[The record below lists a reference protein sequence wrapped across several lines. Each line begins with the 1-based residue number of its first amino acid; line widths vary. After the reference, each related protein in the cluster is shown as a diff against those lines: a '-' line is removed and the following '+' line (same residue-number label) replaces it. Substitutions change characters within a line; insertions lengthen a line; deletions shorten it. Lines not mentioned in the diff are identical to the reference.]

1 MSDLTNKIEGKAKEA
16 AGNVTG
22 NDDQKAEGQ
31 AQSSVG
37 DAQSKVHD
45 ATDKVGDKV
54 ADATKG
60 DGNRS

>member
-1 MSDLTNKIEGKAKEA
+1 MSDLTNKIQGKAKEM

-22 NDDQKAEGQ
+22 DDDQKAEGK
-31 AQSSVG
+31 AQNTVG

-45 ATDKVGDKV
+45 ATDKVGDAV

>member
-1 MSDLTNKIEGKAKEA
+1 MSDLTNKVEGKAKEVV
-16 AGNVTG
+16 GNVTG

-31 AQSSVG
+31 AQNSVG

-45 ATDKVGDKV
+45 ATDKVGDAV

>member
-1 MSDLTNKIEGKAKEA
+1 MSDLTNKVEGKAKET
-16 AGNVTG
+16 AGNITG

-31 AQSSVG
+31 AQSTVG
-37 DAQSKVHD
+37 DAQSKVHN